1 MWKKPFVRR
10 LKNKE
15 ESMVKE
21 LHTLQER
28 FMKETE
34 HFCQVMRDKEVSVK
48 DKMKAL
54 YLTMTE
60 LALKK
65 SFLTV
70 HKRQRMQEIM

>member
-1 MWKKPFVRR
+1 MI
-10 LKNKE
+10 
-15 ESMVKE
+15 KE

-60 LALKK
+60 LAFEEKFSYCAQKAEDAGDYVK
-65 SFLTV
+65 SNRIQTV
-70 HKRQRMQEIM
+70 I

>member
-1 MWKKPFVRR
+1 M
-10 LKNKE
+10 
-15 ESMVKE
+15 
-21 LHTLQER
+21 TDQER

-60 LALKK
+60 LALEE
-65 SFLTV
+65 
-70 HKRQRMQEIM
+70 KRI